1 MNVLPLKRDFAPAPH
16 ADGLELEQAALHAM
30 LSSVE
35 ALRTFAGST
44 VASEFVHPV
53 HIRLADHLLE
63 LVATGRQPSVAA
75 ALALFGDDE
84 LEPGLTAKHYV
95 GRLFV
100 GGGSMMF
107 AAPWRDVH
115 ETWRS
120 HVARRNVF
128 NAGAHLQ
135 LCMTT
140 ELDVAQL
147 VREGIDALNDVLAGF
162 RQGQSDS
169 YTGKDAIL
177 AALEDM
183 HADAEKII
191 TTGLTDLDDVLGG
204 WPRGELVIVAGR
216 PGMGKSAFTV
226 SSVARA
232 ARSGL
237 GAVVFSLEMTRK
249 QMGARLAADLAYV
262 ATDRICY
269 EDIGKKRVNGQRQV
283 SRLEDAAELASAIR
297 IEEQRGVTVSEIA
310 AKCRRIANEL
320 DSYGRRLDVVFVD
333 HIGLV
338 KASSRY
344 AGIRHREVAEVTD
357 GLATLA
363 KELDCAV
370 VGLCQLNRGVE
381 GRESK
386 RPGLS
391 DLRDSGAIE
400 EDASAVV
407 FLYREAYYL
416 QMQGKRDEHEDEMR
430 RQALLEANEN
440 RLELVVAK
448 NRNGRTG
455 LVTAFCDI
463 GANAIRNLE
472 FGGRR

>member
-1 MNVLPLKRDFAPAPH
+1 MNVLPLKRDVEPTFVTN
-16 ADGLELEQAALHAM
+16 DIELEQAVLHAM
-30 LSSVE
+30 LSSTE
-35 ALRTFAGST
+35 ALRTFTGST
-44 VASEFVHPV
+44 VTDDFTHPV
-53 HIRLADHLLE
+53 HRRLADHLLD
-63 LVATGRQPSVAA
+63 LVGTGRQPSVAA

-95 GRLFV
+95 GRLFI
-100 GGGSMMF
+100 GGTSMLF
-107 AAPWRDVH
+107 AAPLRDLH
-115 ETWRS
+115 ETWRG

-128 NAGAHLQ
+128 QAGSHLQ

-140 ELDVAQL
+140 ELDIAQL
-147 VREGIDALNDVLAGF
+147 AREGIDALNDVLAGF
-162 RQGQSDS
+162 RQGRSES

-177 AALEDM
+177 AALDDM
-183 HADAEKII
+183 HADAEKIV
-191 TTGLTDLDDVLGG
+191 TTGLTDLDHVLGG

-232 ARSGL
+232 AHSGL

-262 ATDRICY
+262 ASDRICY
-269 EDIGKKRVNGQRQV
+269 EDIGKKRINGQRQV
-283 SRLEDAAELASAIR
+283 SRLENAAELAEAIR

-310 AKCRRIANEL
+310 AKCRRIANEF
-320 DSYGRRLDVVFVD
+320 DGTGKRLDVVFVD

-344 AGIRHREVAEVTD
+344 AGVRHREVAEVTD

-416 QMQGKRDEHEDEMR
+416 QMQGKRDDYDDEMR
-430 RQALLEANEN
+430 RQALLEAHEN
-440 RLELVVAK
+440 RLELIVAK

-455 LVTAFCDI
+455 LVSAYCDI
-463 GANAIRNLE
+463 GANAIRNLD
-472 FGGRR
+472 FGGS

>member
-1 MNVLPLKRDFAPAPH
+1 MNVLPLKRDFAPMPPGG
-16 ADGLELEQAALHAM
+16 DIEIEQAVLHAM
-30 LSSVE
+30 LSTTE
-35 ALRTFAGST
+35 ALRAFAGST
-44 VASEFVHPV
+44 VASEFVQPV
-53 HIRLADHLLE
+53 HRRLAEHLIE
-63 LVATGRQPSVAA
+63 LVSAGRQPSVAA
-75 ALALFGDDE
+75 ALDLFGDDE
-84 LEPGLTAKHYV
+84 IEPGLTARKYV
-95 GRLFV
+95 SLLFV
-100 GGGSMMF
+100 GGTSMMF
-107 AAPWRDVH
+107 AAPWRDLH
-115 ETWRS
+115 ETWRER
-120 HVARRNVF
+120 VARRKVYA
-128 NAGAHLQ
+128 AGGHMQ
-135 LCMTT
+135 LCLTS
-140 ELDVAQL
+140 EIDVSMFA
-147 VREGIDALNDVLAGF
+147 RDGIDALNDVLAGM
-162 RQGQSDS
+162 RQGKSES
-169 YTGKDAIL
+169 YTGSEAIMDAL
-177 AALEDM
+177 DAM
-183 HADAEKII
+183 QADAVPII
-191 TTGLTDLDDVLGG
+191 TTGLADLDYVLGG

-232 ARSGL
+232 ARAGH

-249 QMGARLAADLAYV
+249 QMGSRLASDLAYV
-262 ATDRICY
+262 AADPIAY
-269 EDIGKKRVNGQRQV
+269 EDIGKRRVDGDRHIMRLRQ
-283 SRLEDAAELASAIR
+283 AAEMARDIR

-310 AKCRRIANEL
+310 AKCRRIANEF
-320 DSYGRRLDVVFVD
+320 DRDGRSLDVVFVD

-338 KASSRY
+338 KASARY

-386 RPGLS
+386 KPGLA

-416 QMQGKRDEHEDEMR
+416 QMQGKRDTHEDEMR
-430 RQALLEANEN
+430 RQALLSAHEN
-440 RLELVVAK
+440 RLELIVAK

-463 GANAIRNLE
+463 GSNAIRNLD
-472 FGGRR
+472 FAGR